1 MDDADNFHKRSI
13 DIGRNH
19 LSGTA
24 PNKHRLRR
32 AVGNTCRN
40 SRGYIRSS
48 NFQSTDHAG
57 WEKEKAS
64 QQPQWKTAQFSIPTK
79 SGDYVLKV
87 SSPGFRPYEQ
97 VIRWSPSSKGS
108 SEPLFI
114 VLHVSEG
121 GGVCLLP
128 CGGFE
133 NPSVPVLQSSLS
145 SMIPLEPLLRS
156 HFTERLPK
164 GIPAETTS

>member
-1 MDDADNFHKRSI
+1 MR
-13 DIGRNH
+13 
-19 LSGTA
+19 
-24 PNKHRLRR
+24 HRWMMRTTFISVLLISVAIISR
-32 AVGNTCRN
+32 A
-40 SRGYIRSS
+40 
-48 NFQSTDHAG
+48 
-57 WEKEKAS
+57 
-64 QQPQWKTAQFSIPTK
+64 QPQTNIASVEPSATLVGIVVDTSGAVISKAQITLVGEGKSITATTVENGQFSIPTK

-145 SMIPLEPLLRS
+145 SMIPLEPLPPLSLHR
-156 HFTERLPK
+156 K
-164 GIPAETTS
+164 TSKRHSR